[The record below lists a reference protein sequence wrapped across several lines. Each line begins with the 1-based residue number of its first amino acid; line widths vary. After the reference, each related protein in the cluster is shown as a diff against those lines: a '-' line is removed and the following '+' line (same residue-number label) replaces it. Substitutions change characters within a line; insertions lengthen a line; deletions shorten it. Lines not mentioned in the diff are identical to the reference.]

1 MLYVVT
7 YNVHNV
13 LKCTKSQLITKTVD
27 LKMYKCT
34 KIALSAKNLCR
45 IVLMFN
51 FCFDFM
57 SYVSS
62 CYLPLSRQASTVV
75 SLCML

>member
-45 IVLMFN
+45 IVL

-62 CYLPLSRQASTVV
+62 CYLPLSRQALTVV